1 MSKFL
6 KVIVNLFLICAILVG
21 AAILVPPLMGV
32 STTVIDSSSMDT
44 NLPVGSVTY
53 AKDVDVTDLAIG
65 DKVLSESDAK
75 IYVYEVEETNAGSG
89 KFIVRDTRNTSGQAE
104 EITLRNIVHQVVV
117 TVPFIGYVMMAMHS
131 VEGLIIIGLIVLFI
145 IILFILS
152 ELWKKPEG
160 DEDEED
166 DEADGEDAKAGT
178 SFDMG
183 SVNQVP
189 EKRTVVSNAMSE
201 EAALALAKEELAR
214 AVVESQERETV
225 LQNAAEQVL
234 FGTEN
239 AVGVAQT
246 QEVVFMEE
254 EEPAKEES
262 EMTDSNTFVPVARL
276 SAAELLKRAEAA
288 SEEPIVIK
296 DETSGVTILDY
307 SHII

>member
-183 SVNQVP
+183 SVNQVS